1 MLQATTVAVTGSTS
15 GTTVTATQP
24 GSTPKLVTASPTSAP
39 ANIRLSGMNLAHIGG
54 KPVLLA
60 SKPQSLQAQVV
71 MQIYLLKYFSV
82 VLFSSNF
89 VNIQKGTYIMNIVY
103 VLT

>member
-24 GSTPKLVTASPTSAP
+24 VATPKLVTASPTTAS

-60 SKPQSLQAQVV
+60 SKPQSLQAQVCSENLHV
-71 MQIYLLKYFSV
+71 KN
-82 VLFSSNF
+82 LF
-89 VNIQKGTYIMNIVY
+89 IMLQLIGFF
-103 VLT
+103 LCTERC